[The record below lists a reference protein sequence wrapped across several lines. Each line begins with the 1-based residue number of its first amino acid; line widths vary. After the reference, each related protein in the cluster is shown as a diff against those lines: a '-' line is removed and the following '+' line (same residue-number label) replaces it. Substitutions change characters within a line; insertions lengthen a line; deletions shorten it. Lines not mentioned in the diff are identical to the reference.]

1 MTNVQRLEKKKMGV
15 AAVVVLNFSNEVSLL
30 NERDTNLQ
38 QKKRIFFFVRIFDCR
53 SLFDSSRL
61 RLI

>member
-38 QKKRIFFFVRIFDCR
+38 QKKEYFFR
-53 SLFDSSRL
+53 SDF
-61 RLI
+61 